1 MNEIGKQ
8 KIVTSAVGTLDS
20 AVWLIFNTKSF
31 YSRPYIGVGGD
42 PPEGAKSTKQ
52 DLPNQSQR
60 PHTLSIFFSYLN

>member
-1 MNEIGKQ
+1 M
-8 KIVTSAVGTLDS
+8 GTLDS

-60 PHTLSIFFSYLN
+60 PHTLYIFFPI